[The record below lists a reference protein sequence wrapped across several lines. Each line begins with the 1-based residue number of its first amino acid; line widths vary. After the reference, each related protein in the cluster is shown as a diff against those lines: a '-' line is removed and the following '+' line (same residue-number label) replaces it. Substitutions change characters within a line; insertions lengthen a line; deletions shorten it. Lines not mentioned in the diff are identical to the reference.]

1 MRAPVAVTALFLLAA
16 CGPPP
21 TLKRVETE
29 VFAKSCNFSACHSA
43 SAPSEGLNLEA
54 PTHAKLVNV
63 KARAAGAT
71 DLTLVV
77 PGKPDASY
85 LYQKLAQTQPKVG
98 AQMPNNGDPLS
109 PERLNLVRDWIAAG
123 AENN

>member
-1 MRAPVAVTALFLLAA
+1 MRLAFIAVVLAG
-16 CGPPP
+16 CGAPP
-21 TLKRVETE
+21 TLQRVETE
-29 VFAKSCNFSACHSA
+29 VFQKSCNFSSCHTGSSPA
-43 SAPSEGLNLEA
+43 EGLNLES

-77 PGKPDASY
+77 PGKPDDSY
-85 LYQKLAQTQPKVG
+85 LYQKLTQTMPRAG
-98 AQMPNNGDPLS
+98 ALMPQTGDMLDAA
-109 PERLNLVRDWIAAG
+109 RLALVRDWIAAG